1 MQIIAFGYKKET
13 GKDTA
18 SQFLTTALKT
28 NCPGVKIQRA
38 SFAAKLKDI
47 CWQLYGWAGLEPGWF
62 YERHRDM
69 KEVVLPKIGMSPRDI
84 WIKVGNALRDV
95 YNDTWIRSTLAPS
108 EHDFKIIT
116 DLRFRNEATA
126 TIRSGG
132 ILIRMDRNVPRGTD
146 PAEVDLDSWNI
157 WSEVIDNSG
166 SLNDLNTQM
175 VILARKLC
183 PKNKEN

>member
-1 MQIIAFGYKKET
+1 MQIIAFGYKKGT

-18 SQFLTTALKT
+18 AQFLTTALKT

-47 CWQLYGWAGLEPGWF
+47 CFQLYGWAGLHPGPT
-62 YERHRDM
+62 YERHREL
-69 KEVVLPKIGMSPRDI
+69 KEANLPLIGMSPREI
-84 WIKVGNALRDV
+84 WIGVGNALRDV
-95 YNDTWIRSTLAPS
+95 YPNTWVKSVLNKT

-116 DLRFRNEATA
+116 DPRFWNEATE
-126 TIRSGG
+126 IRLAGG
-132 ILIRMDRNVPRGTD
+132 ILIRMDRDVSRGTD
-146 PAEVDLDSWNI
+146 PAEVELDDWKI
-157 WSEVIDNSG
+157 WSEIIDNSG

-175 VILARKLC
+175 VSLARKLC